1 MKSEYC
7 GKKTTPL
14 CAMSLNQIQCWMFWP
29 FLKKKAKKKELW
41 PNFSCFFEIWQKK
54 KNERKLQTK
63 QRASEGYWHRQWET
77 DCSNPNRAWREK
89 KNKESEES
97 WWRWGEERLK
107 RKWSRTVLKVIFFL
121 PSSKIQRRSHSFQEK
136 AQGRS
141 FDLKSCKSLWAVI
154 ASEV

>member
-29 FLKKKAKKKELW
+29 FFKKKAKKKELW

-54 KNERKLQTK
+54 KKRKETADQAKGLRGVLAQTMRNRLLKPKQSLERK
-63 QRASEGYWHRQWET
+63 
-77 DCSNPNRAWREK
+77 K
-89 KNKESEES
+89 KKESEES